1 MNNRDEIQGLA
12 HAVGDGLSAYI
23 QVHDE
28 IFREAATFKSLLKN
42 LLGKA
47 VPMSKLLEESEQLI
61 PIWAAIQERLDAFRR
76 VSHSS
81 LTPDERAYFDLLSR
95 YAAAVAQTVHA
106 LVDRQRLL
114 NEGSRGG
121 RKNPMTWQLYQERE
135 RRYESA
141 IAEYKVIGGEL
152 NAAAPIIF
160 G

>member
-1 MNNRDEIQGLA
+1 MSKRDEIQRLA
-12 HAVGDGLSAYI
+12 HAVNDGLSTYI
-23 QVHDE
+23 LVHDE
-28 IFREAATFKSLLKN
+28 IFREASTFKSVVKN
-42 LLGKA
+42 LLGRA

-61 PIWAAIQERLDAFRR
+61 PIWAAIQERLEAFRR
-76 VSHSS
+76 VSYSS
-81 LTPDERAYFDLLSR
+81 LTPEERAYFDLLSR
-95 YAAAVAQTVHA
+95 YAAALTQTVHA

-121 RKNPMTWQLYQERE
+121 RKNPMTWELFQEKE

-141 IAEYKVIGGEL
+141 IAEYKVIGGKL